1 MLTQRDL
8 GQRLKSAREAIG
20 LPQQR
25 VADQVALT
33 RVAISQI
40 ESGHRAVSSL
50 ELMRLSRLYGQDM
63 ASFLE
68 EKPVEKE
75 ALAVLIRAHP
85 DLIENENP
93 GDSLQNATELLQEY
107 TNLKE
112 FLGLDQEG
120 VYLESKNIWE
130 SIQIGEQVAE
140 AEHSRLELGIDP
152 ILDMAQLARHLN
164 IEKNREHPFNN
175 FVLNF
180 MGMAIEA
187 YRRDE
192 ITYRK
197 LINLAEQVKFDS
209 NVIDEVLSCLGIED
223 DIEEEVYLRGLENV

>member
-8 GQRLKSAREAIG
+8 GQRLKRAREAIG
-20 LPQQR
+20 LTQKR
-25 VADQVALT
+25 VADQVELT

-63 ASFLE
+63 TSLLE
-68 EKPVEKE
+68 ERPVEQD
-75 ALAVLIRAHP
+75 ALAVLFRAHP
-85 DLIENENP
+85 DLIANKNS
-93 GDSLQNATELLQEY
+93 GGSLQNANELLREY

-112 FLGLDQEG
+112 LLGLDQEG
-120 VYLESKNIWE
+120 VYVASKNIWE
-130 SIQIGEQVAE
+130 SIQIDGHAAE
-140 AEHSRLELGIDP
+140 AERGRIELGVDP
-152 ILDMAQLARHLN
+152 IRNLSQLARHLN
-164 IEKNREHPFNN
+164 IEAGREYPYSS

-180 MGMAIEA
+180 MSMAIEA
-187 YRRDE
+187 YRRDK

-209 NVIDEVLSCLGIED
+209 DVIDEVLSCLGVED
-223 DIEEEVYLRGLENV
+223 DIEQNIYLPD

>member
-8 GQRLKSAREAIG
+8 GQRLKSAREVIE
-20 LPQQR
+20 LTQKQ
-25 VADQVALT
+25 VADEVALT

-50 ELMRLSRLYGQDM
+50 ELMRISRLYGRDM
-63 ASFLE
+63 ANFLE
-68 EKPVEKE
+68 ERPVEQN
-75 ALAVLIRAHP
+75 ALAVLIHAHP
-85 DLIENENP
+85 DLIENENL
-93 GDSLQNATELLQEY
+93 GDSLRDATELFRAY

-112 FLGLDQEG
+112 LLGLDQEG

-130 SIQIGEQVAE
+130 TIQIGLQAARTERG
-140 AEHSRLELGIDP
+140 RLELGIDP

-164 IEKNREHPFNN
+164 IEAGREYPFSN

-187 YRRDE
+187 YRRDK
-192 ITYRK
+192 ITYTK
-197 LINLAEQVKFDS
+197 LVNLPEQVKFDF

-223 DIEEEVYLRGLENV
+223 DIEQEVYLPD

>member
-20 LPQQR
+20 LTQQR
-25 VADQVALT
+25 VADQVELT
-33 RVAISQI
+33 RVVISQI

-50 ELMRLSRLYGQDM
+50 ELMRLSRLYGRDM

-68 EKPVEKE
+68 ERPVEQD
-75 ALAVLIRAHP
+75 ALAVLFREHP
-85 DLIENENP
+85 DLIENENSSA
-93 GDSLQNATELLQEY
+93 SLRDATELLREY

-112 FLGLDQEG
+112 RLDQDQEG

-130 SIQIGEQVAE
+130 SIQIGEHAAE
-140 AEHSRLELGIDP
+140 AEFGRIELGIDP
-152 ILDMAQLARHLN
+152 ILNMSQLARHLN
-164 IEKNREHPFNN
+164 IEEKREHPYSS

-197 LINLAEQVKFDS
+197 LVNLAEQVKFNSD
-209 NVIDEVLSCLGIED
+209 VIDEVLSCLGIED
-223 DIEEEVYLRGLENV
+223 EIEHEVYLPD

>member
-1 MLTQRDL
+1 MLKQQGL

-20 LPQQR
+20 LTQQR
-25 VADQVALT
+25 VADQVELT

-50 ELMRLSRLYGQDM
+50 ELRRLSRLYGRDM
-63 ASFLE
+63 ASFLKE
-68 EKPVEKE
+68 RYVEKD
-75 ALAVLIRAHP
+75 ALAILLRAHP
-85 DLIENENP
+85 DLIKNENP
-93 GDSLQNATELLQEY
+93 SDSLRNSIELVREY

-120 VYLESKNIWE
+120 TYLKSKNIWE
-130 SIQIGEQVAE
+130 AIQIGEQAAME
-140 AEHSRLELGIDP
+140 ERRRLELGIDS
-152 ILDMAQLARHLN
+152 IRDMAQLARHLN
-164 IEKNREHPFNN
+164 IEEKREHPFSN

-180 MGMAIEA
+180 VGMAIEA

-197 LINLAEQVKFDS
+197 LVNLAKQVKFDS
-209 NVIDEVLSCLGIED
+209 DVIDEVLSCLGFED
-223 DIEEEVYLRGLENV
+223 DIEHEVYLPE

>member
-20 LPQQR
+20 LTQQR
-25 VADQVALT
+25 VADQVELT

-68 EKPVEKE
+68 ERPVEKD

-85 DLIENENP
+85 DLIENENL
-93 GDSLQNATELLQEY
+93 GDSLRDATELFRAY

-112 FLGLDQEG
+112 LLGLDQEG

-130 SIQIGEQVAE
+130 SIQTGEHVEE
-140 AEHSRLELGIDP
+140 AEHGRLELGIDP
-152 ILDMAQLARHLN
+152 ILDIAQLERHLS
-164 IEKNREHPFNN
+164 IEEKREHPFNN

-192 ITYRK
+192 ITYSK
-197 LINLAEQVKFDS
+197 LIYLAKQVKFDS
-209 NVIDEVLSCLGIED
+209 EVIDQILSRLGVED
-223 DIEEEVYLRGLENV
+223 DIEHGVYLPD

>member
-8 GQRLKSAREAIG
+8 GQRLKSARETIG
-20 LPQQR
+20 LTQQR
-25 VADQVALT
+25 VADEVALT
-33 RVAISQI
+33 CVAISQI

-68 EKPVEKE
+68 ETPVEKD
-75 ALAVLIRAHP
+75 ALAVLIRAYP
-85 DLIENENP
+85 DLIENENL
-93 GDSLQNATELLQEY
+93 GDSLRDATELFRAY

-112 FLGLDQEG
+112 LLGLDQEG

-130 SIQIGEQVAE
+130 SIQMDEQAAGTE
-140 AEHSRLELGIDP
+140 RGRLDLGIDP
-152 ILDMAQLARHLN
+152 ILDLAQLARHLN
-164 IEKNREHPFNN
+164 IEENREHPFNN

-197 LINLAEQVKFDS
+197 LVNLAEQVKFDS
-209 NVIDEVLSCLGIED
+209 EVIDQVLSRLGVED
-223 DIEEEVYLRGLENV
+223 DIEHGVYLPD

>member
-8 GQRLKSAREAIG
+8 GQRLKSAREVIR
-20 LPQQR
+20 LTQQR
-25 VADQVALT
+25 VADQVELT

-40 ESGHRAVSSL
+40 ESGHRVVSSL

-63 ASFLE
+63 TSFLE
-68 EKPVEKE
+68 ERPVEQD
-75 ALAVLIRAHP
+75 ALAVLLRVHP
-85 DLIENENP
+85 DLIEYENL
-93 GDSLQNATELLQEY
+93 GDSLQNATELFREY

-112 FLGLDQEG
+112 LLGLDQEG

-130 SIQIGEQVAE
+130 SIQMDEQAAGTE
-140 AEHSRLELGIDP
+140 RGRLELGIDP
-152 ILDMAQLARHLN
+152 ILDLAQLARHLN
-164 IEKNREHPFNN
+164 IEENREHSFNN

-192 ITYRK
+192 ITYTK
-197 LINLAEQVKFDS
+197 LVNLAEQVKFDS
-209 NVIDEVLSCLGIED
+209 NVIDEMLSCLGIED
-223 DIEEEVYLRGLENV
+223 DIEHNVYLPD

>member
-1 MLTQRDL
+1 MLMQRDL
-8 GQRLKSAREAIG
+8 GQRLKRVREAIG
-20 LPQQR
+20 LTQQR
-25 VADQVALT
+25 VADQVELT

-40 ESGHRAVSSL
+40 ESGHRAVSSI
-50 ELMRLSRLYGQDM
+50 ELMCLSRLYGRDM

-68 EKPVEKE
+68 ERPVEQN

-85 DLIENENP
+85 DLIENENL
-93 GDSLQNATELLQEY
+93 GDSLRNLIELVREY
-107 TNLKE
+107 TNLKKI
-112 FLGLDQEG
+112 LGLDQEG

-130 SIQIGEQVAE
+130 SIQIGEHAAGVE
-140 AEHSRLELGIDP
+140 RSRLELGIDP
-152 ILDMAQLARHLN
+152 IHDMAQLVRHLN
-164 IEKNREHPFNN
+164 IEEKREHPFNN

-209 NVIDEVLSCLGIED
+209 DVIDEVLSCLGIED
-223 DIEEEVYLRGLENV
+223 DIEQEVYLRGLENV

>member
-25 VADQVALT
+25 VADQVELT

-63 ASFLE
+63 VSLLE
-68 EKPVEKE
+68 ERPVEKD
-75 ALAVLIRAHP
+75 ALAVLLRAHP
-85 DLIENENP
+85 DLIEYENL
-93 GDSLQNATELLQEY
+93 GDSLQNATELFREY

-112 FLGLDQEG
+112 LLGLDQEG
-120 VYLESKNIWE
+120 IYLEFKNIWE
-130 SIQIGEQVAE
+130 SIQIGEQAAGVE
-140 AEHSRLELGIDP
+140 RGRLELGIDP
-152 ILDMAQLARHLN
+152 VRDMAQLARHLN
-164 IEKNREHPFNN
+164 IEEKREPPFNN

-187 YRRDE
+187 YRRDK

-197 LINLAEQVKFDS
+197 LVNLAEQVKFDS
-209 NVIDEVLSCLGIED
+209 EVIDQILSRLGVEDNIEHH
-223 DIEEEVYLRGLENV
+223 VYLPD

>member
-8 GQRLKSAREAIG
+8 GQRLKNAREVIG
-20 LPQQR
+20 LTQQR
-25 VADQVALT
+25 VADQVELT

-68 EKPVEKE
+68 ERPVEQD
-75 ALAVLIRAHP
+75 ALAVLIHAHP
-85 DLIENENP
+85 DLIENENL
-93 GDSLQNATELLQEY
+93 GDSFQNATELFREY

-112 FLGLDQEG
+112 LLGLEHEG
-120 VYLESKNIWE
+120 VYLGSKNIWE
-130 SIQIGEQVAE
+130 SIQMGEQVE
-140 AEHSRLELGIDP
+140 EVEHDRLELRIDP
-152 ILDMAQLARHLN
+152 ILDLAQLMRHLN
-164 IEKNREHPFNN
+164 IEEKREHPFNN

-187 YRRDE
+187 YRHDE

-197 LINLAEQVKFDS
+197 LVNLAEQVKFDS
-209 NVIDEVLSCLGIED
+209 DVIDEVLSRLGVED
-223 DIEEEVYLRGLENV
+223 DIEHGVYLPD

>member
-8 GQRLKSAREAIG
+8 GQRLKSAREVIG
-20 LPQQR
+20 LTQQR
-25 VADQVALT
+25 VADQVELT

-63 ASFLE
+63 TSFLE
-68 EKPVEKE
+68 ERPVEQD
-75 ALAVLIRAHP
+75 ALAVLLRVHP
-85 DLIENENP
+85 DLIEYENL
-93 GDSLQNATELLQEY
+93 GDSLQNATELFREY

-112 FLGLDQEG
+112 LLGLDQEG

-130 SIQIGEQVAE
+130 SIQIGEQVE
-140 AEHSRLELGIDP
+140 EVEHGRLELGIDP
-152 ILDMAQLARHLN
+152 ILDMAQLERHLN
-164 IEKNREHPFNN
+164 SEEKREHPFNN

-180 MGMAIEA
+180 VGMAIEA

-192 ITYRK
+192 ITYKK
-197 LINLAEQVKFDS
+197 LVNLAEQVKFDFE
-209 NVIDEVLSCLGIED
+209 VIDQILSRLGVED
-223 DIEEEVYLRGLENV
+223 DIEHPVYLPE

>member
-20 LPQQR
+20 LTQQR
-25 VADQVALT
+25 VAGQVELT

-50 ELMRLSRLYGQDM
+50 ELMRLSRLYGRDM
-63 ASFLE
+63 ASFLKE
-68 EKPVEKE
+68 RYVEKD
-75 ALAVLIRAHP
+75 ALAILLRTHP

-93 GDSLQNATELLQEY
+93 SDSLQNAIELVREY

-112 FLGLDQEG
+112 LLGLDQEG
-120 VYLESKNIWE
+120 VYLESKNIWK
-130 SIQIGEQVAE
+130 SIQIGEQAAGAE
-140 AEHSRLELGIDP
+140 PSRIELGIDP

-164 IEKNREHPFNN
+164 VEEKREHPFNN

-180 MGMAIEA
+180 MGMAIDA

-197 LINLAEQVKFDS
+197 LVNLAKQVKFDS
-209 NVIDEVLSCLGIED
+209 EVIDEVLSRLGVED
-223 DIEEEVYLRGLENV
+223 DIEHNVYLPE

>member
-8 GQRLKSAREAIG
+8 GQRLKSAREVIG
-20 LPQQR
+20 LTSQQ
-25 VADQVALT
+25 VADDVALT

-68 EKPVEKE
+68 KRPVEKD
-75 ALAVLIRAHP
+75 ALAVLLHAHP
-85 DLIENENP
+85 DLIENENL
-93 GDSLQNATELLQEY
+93 GDSLWDATELFRAY

-112 FLGLDQEG
+112 LLGLDQEG

-130 SIQIGEQVAE
+130 SIQMDEQVAE

-164 IEKNREHPFNN
+164 IEEKREHPFNN

-197 LINLAEQVKFDS
+197 LVNLAEQVKFDS
-209 NVIDEVLSCLGIED
+209 NVIDEVLSCLGFED
-223 DIEEEVYLRGLENV
+223 DIEETVYLRGLENV

>member
-20 LPQQR
+20 LTQQR
-25 VADQVALT
+25 VADQVELT

-63 ASFLE
+63 TSFLE
-68 EKPVEKE
+68 ERPVEQD
-75 ALAVLIRAHP
+75 ALAVLLRAHP
-85 DLIENENP
+85 DLIEYENL
-93 GDSLQNATELLQEY
+93 GDSLQNATELFREY

-112 FLGLDQEG
+112 LLGLDQEG
-120 VYLESKNIWE
+120 VYLESKNICE
-130 SIQIGEQVAE
+130 SIQIGEHVAGVE
-140 AEHSRLELGIDP
+140 SSRIELGIDP
-152 ILDMAQLARHLN
+152 IHDLAQLARHLN
-164 IEKNREHPFNN
+164 IEEKREHPFNN

-187 YRRDE
+187 YRRDK
-192 ITYRK
+192 ITYSK
-197 LINLAEQVKFDS
+197 LIYLAKQVKFDS
-209 NVIDEVLSCLGIED
+209 EVIDQILSHLGVED
-223 DIEEEVYLRGLENV
+223 DIEHGVYLPD

>member
-20 LPQQR
+20 LTSQQ
-25 VADQVALT
+25 VADEVALT

-63 ASFLE
+63 VSFLE
-68 EKPVEKE
+68 ERPVEQD
-75 ALAVLIRAHP
+75 ALAVLLRAHP
-85 DLIENENP
+85 DLTENENP
-93 GDSLQNATELLQEY
+93 SDSLQNATELFRVY

-112 FLGLDQEG
+112 LLGLDQEE

-130 SIQIGEQVAE
+130 AIQIGEQAAGVE
-140 AEHSRLELGIDP
+140 RSRLELGIDP
-152 ILDMAQLARHLN
+152 ILDIAQLERHLS
-164 IEKNREHPFNN
+164 IKEKREHPFNN

-180 MGMAIEA
+180 LGMAIEA

-197 LINLAEQVKFDS
+197 LVNLAEQVKFDS
-209 NVIDEVLSCLGIED
+209 DVIDEVLSYLGVED
-223 DIEEEVYLRGLENV
+223 DIEHGVYLPD